1 MVRSEENEI
10 VGLYCGSRFISLR
23 EATGKEPN
31 ALPVYAATPTGNKI
45 LVRSCL
51 MLLAA
56 ATDEICKGGEVDVF
70 YPVKRLLLFRDI
82 IRYYPIDMSICE
94 RRTPMKPR
102 DAVLFDIRT
111 IAALLALIFSLA
123 ALISSYHYI
132 YKNTPDYAFNRIIT
146 SADAKD
152 KSAFFKAVN
161 DKALAFAIYDNAAQ
175 RRDGNTVSAILKVTG
190 LSSRESFAEDLHT
203 LLSDSIDGNVPAN
216 SDSLKSDD
224 LKDTLRNFGFIVPV
238 TGWHY
243 DSHDFSH
250 AVDDS
255 TALLTVYWYND
266 ALQASIPCTLIM
278 KRINGTWTVADLD
291 DSTAFLSRIHDA
303 SMTALALSN
312 DDVSKRMERYVHIEN
327 IQSSLVTDD
336 NDNTFLRLDYTP
348 VYPQGTSDIESI
360 VCDFTLKR
368 TQDDAVLYTTRLH
381 VPLYKSGTSLTA
393 RFPLNGLIPSQ
404 KTLRDLPSLDNTSTV
419 FQPVS
424 IQLKNGTVLSLK
436 DTL

>member
-1 MVRSEENEI
+1 
-10 VGLYCGSRFISLR
+10 
-23 EATGKEPN
+23 
-31 ALPVYAATPTGNKI
+31 
-45 LVRSCL
+45 
-51 MLLAA
+51 
-56 ATDEICKGGEVDVF
+56 
-70 YPVKRLLLFRDI
+70 
-82 IRYYPIDMSICE
+82 
-94 RRTPMKPR
+94 MKPR

-224 LKDTLRNFGFIVPV
+224 LKDTLRNFGF
-238 TGWHY
+238 
-243 DSHDFSH
+243 SHDFSH

-291 DSTAFLSRIHDA
+291 DSTAFLSRIHDT

-381 VPLYKSGTSLTA
+381 VPFYKSGTSLTA
-393 RFPLNGLIPSQ
+393 RFPLNDLIPSQ
-404 KTLRDLPSLDNTSTV
+404 KTLRNLPSSDNTSTV
-419 FQPVS
+419 LQPVS

>member
-1 MVRSEENEI
+1 
-10 VGLYCGSRFISLR
+10 
-23 EATGKEPN
+23 
-31 ALPVYAATPTGNKI
+31 
-45 LVRSCL
+45 
-51 MLLAA
+51 
-56 ATDEICKGGEVDVF
+56 
-70 YPVKRLLLFRDI
+70 
-82 IRYYPIDMSICE
+82 
-94 RRTPMKPR
+94 MKPR

-161 DKALAFAIYDNAAQ
+161 DKALAFSIYDNAAQ

-203 LLSDSIDGNVPAN
+203 LLSDGIDGNVPAN

-250 AVDDS
+250 AVDNS

-266 ALQASIPCTLIM
+266 TLQASIPCTLIM

-312 DDVSKRMERYVHIEN
+312 DDVSKRMEKYVHIEN

-393 RFPLNGLIPSQ
+393 RFPLNDLIPSQ
-404 KTLRDLPSLDNTSTV
+404 KTLRNLPSSDNTSTV
-419 FQPVS
+419 LQPVS
-424 IQLKNGTVLSLK
+424 IQLKNGTALSLK

>member
-1 MVRSEENEI
+1 
-10 VGLYCGSRFISLR
+10 
-23 EATGKEPN
+23 
-31 ALPVYAATPTGNKI
+31 
-45 LVRSCL
+45 
-51 MLLAA
+51 
-56 ATDEICKGGEVDVF
+56 
-70 YPVKRLLLFRDI
+70 
-82 IRYYPIDMSICE
+82 
-94 RRTPMKPR
+94 MKPR

-190 LSSRESFAEDLHT
+190 LSSRESFAEDLH
-203 LLSDSIDGNVPAN
+203 
-216 SDSLKSDD
+216 SLKSDD